1 MRHHI
6 GDSFSPFAYEIKS
19 GKRIDDFSLT
29 NVDCCDYCISE
40 ISKSDIIIVI
50 INHRFFLKSI
60 DNRWINSK
68 KMQSR
73 ARMNGSRAVLL
84 MEWLVWIVLWSDKNF
99 IVVVFMVHSC

>member
-6 GDSFSPFAYEIKS
+6 GDSFSPFANEIKS

-29 NVDCCDYCISE
+29 NVDCCDYCLRE
-40 ISKSDIIIVI
+40 ISKSDIIII
-50 INHRFFLKSI
+50 INHRFLKSI
-60 DNRWINSK
+60 DNRWIK